1 MNQLK
6 SFIKDWLPPTILRR
20 LRRINS
26 HSIYFEGSYNTWE
39 EASALCGGY
48 DDKSILEKVLNSTLK
63 VKRGE
68 AAYERDSVV
77 FNEPDYVW
85 PVTTALMWAAAKSG
99 GKLHVLDFGGSLG
112 STYFQ
117 NRAFLKDL
125 SELRWSV
132 IEQSHYVEAG
142 REFIEDE
149 HIQFYE
155 SVSQLPMNYQ
165 PNIVVFSS
173 VLQYLP
179 NFEQVLQK
187 VSLLKPGCM
196 VIDRTPF
203 FKKNGNLKNGNLIVR
218 QTVPPHIYPASYPM
232 WIFDQYSFF
241 SNLKSNWQIVAL
253 NSSPE
258 GAVRTREDIMFY
270 FMGAILEYR

>member
-6 SFIKDWLPPTILRR
+6 SFIKDWLPPAILRG
-20 LRRINS
+20 LRRTNS

-117 NRAFLKDL
+117 NRAFLKDI

-132 IEQSHYVEAG
+132 VEQPNYVQAG

-155 SVSQLPMNYQ
+155 KINHLTLYRLPN
-165 PNIVVFSS
+165 VVLFSS

-179 NFEQVLQK
+179 EPEMVIRDTTELNPSVIIIDKTIVNHSNADSIYIQK
-187 VSLLKPGCM
+187 VPSSIYRAAYPCRSLSENNLLNHFTSNFQLLKKFPSL
-196 VIDRTPF
+196 PF
-203 FKKNGNLKNGNLIVR
+203 
-218 QTVPPHIYPASYPM
+218 PALMQIQSEFVGY
-232 WIFDQYSFF
+232 ILT
-241 SNLKSNWQIVAL
+241 SN
-253 NSSPE
+253 
-258 GAVRTREDIMFY
+258 
-270 FMGAILEYR
+270 